1 MSRRI
6 GRRRCRL
13 DIDGDAPEVE
23 EVEDDEFVRDV
34 GDALEVV
41 VAASDFD
48 LYWDGFG
55 ADDGGLDVGFPGEIF
70 ILGQQI
76 MKGCL
81 NDDKATEATIDAEDY
96 LHTGDIGYIDAD
108 DEIFIVDIVKELN
121 SSNSKAFSQK
131 NVVAGEVPIALW
143 LSPMALIL
151 PRRL

>member
-1 MSRRI
+1 MSSPI
-6 GRRRCRL
+6 SPPK
-13 DIDGDAPEVE
+13 I
-23 EVEDDEFVRDV
+23 FVPPDCTK
-34 GDALEVV
+34 
-41 VAASDFD
+41 
-48 LYWDGFG
+48 
-55 ADDGGLDVGFPGEIF
+55 PGEIF

-131 NVVAGEVPIALW
+131 NVVADEVPIALW

-151 PRRL
+151 SRRL

>member
-1 MSRRI
+1 
-6 GRRRCRL
+6 
-13 DIDGDAPEVE
+13 
-23 EVEDDEFVRDV
+23 
-34 GDALEVV
+34 
-41 VAASDFD
+41 
-48 LYWDGFG
+48 
-55 ADDGGLDVGFPGEIF
+55 
-70 ILGQQI
+70 

-143 LSPMALIL
+143 LSPMTLIL